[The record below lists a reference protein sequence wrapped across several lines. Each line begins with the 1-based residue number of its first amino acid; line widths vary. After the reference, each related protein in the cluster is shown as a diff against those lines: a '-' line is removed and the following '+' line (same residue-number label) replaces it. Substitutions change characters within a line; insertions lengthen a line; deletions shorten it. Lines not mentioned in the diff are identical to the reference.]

1 MTEVLAGAPDEVVT
15 NAIVQMVSLTPFGHT
30 GNLALITLDN
40 GADHNRPSTFG
51 AASLTSLSNAIDEA
65 QKSDAVAIAVT
76 GKPFIFAA
84 GADLSAMSFLKDKSQ
99 AIAIGDLGHDV
110 FLKLHESKKPTFAFI
125 NGLALG
131 GGLEVGLNCHYRT
144 LASTAFTGLP
154 ECFLGLVPGWGGA
167 TLLPKLVGPEN
178 AVQVII
184 VNALN
189 NNTMMKSKD
198 ALSLGVVDAVF
209 EPSDFLENSVKFA
222 ANVLNGKNKIERK
235 DFSKDSAAFEKAIAT
250 GKAAVAKK
258 YSGAQIPS
266 PLAALDLI
274 KAAQS
279 NSVRDGFAAE
289 TKVLAD
295 LVMSDSLRASLYSFN
310 LIQKK
315 RKKVEGAPKP
325 ALARKVTKVGV
336 VGAGLMA
343 SQLALLM
350 LRNLKVP
357 VVITD
362 IDQERVDKGLSWI
375 KSEIQKLVDKKRL
388 GSEAATRLLS
398 NISGSVD
405 KKVFANCDFVI
416 EAIFEELALKQKLF
430 KELEAIITP
439 ECVLATNTS
448 SLSVEAM
455 SEGLKNPERVVGF
468 HFFNPVAVMPL
479 LEVARTTKTDDA
491 TTATA
496 INVGKELKKTMVIVK
511 DAPAFVVNRLLTRF
525 MGEVTDAM
533 DEGTPYEVADAAMA
547 PLGFPMSSLE
557 LLGLVGP
564 GVALHVSETLN
575 KNLGPRYKVSP
586 TMQRFVK
593 EGVKTF
599 YVKDANGLN
608 IVNPAALA
616 ALEKGNSASTA
627 DQVRKRALEALATEA
642 KMMLDEGVVA
652 TPQEIDICMLLG
664 SGWPMHLGG
673 ILPYLDREGIS
684 EAVCGVRFHPK
695 SLNNSEI
702 VLAMPPCLIPSSNT
716 TTFLY
721 RCAIVIKALGS
732 GLTHLGSMT
741 VTPTPSR

>member
-1 MTEVLAGAPDEVVT
+1 MSDIKLLEGAPEEVIT
-15 NAIVQMVSLTPFGHT
+15 NAILREVSLEPFGAT
-30 GNLALITLDN
+30 GKLALITLDN
-40 GADHNRPSTFG
+40 GMDHNRPNTFG
-51 AASLTSLSNAIDEA
+51 AGSLFSLKAAIENA
-65 QKSDAVAIAVT
+65 QNSDAVAIAVT

-84 GADLSAMSFLKDKSQ
+84 GADLSGLAFLKDKSQ
-99 AIAIGDLGHDV
+99 ALQIGKLGHDV
-110 FLKLHESKKPTFAFI
+110 FRKLGESKKPTFAFI

-131 GGLEVGLNCHYRT
+131 GGLEVGLHCHYRT

-167 TLLPKLVGPEN
+167 TILPKLIGPEK

-184 VNALN
+184 LNALN
-189 NNTMMKSKD
+189 NNAMMKAKD
-198 ALSLGVVDAVF
+198 ALALGVVDAVY
-209 EPSDFLENSVKFA
+209 EPADFLEHSIKFA
-222 ANVLNGKNKIERK
+222 AEIISGKEKIDRA
-235 DFSKDSAAFEKAIAT
+235 DYSKDSSGFEKAITT

-258 YSGAQIPS
+258 YGGAEIAS
-266 PLAALDLI
+266 PLKALELI
-274 KAAQS
+274 AAAQS
-279 NSVRDGFAAE
+279 NTYSQGFEAE
-289 TKVLAD
+289 DQVLAD
-295 LVMSDSLRASLYSFN
+295 LVMTDSLRASLYAFN

-362 IDQERVDKGLSWI
+362 LDQERVDKGLAWI
-375 KSEIQKLVDKKRL
+375 KAEIAKLVEKKRL
-388 GSEAATRLLS
+388 TPEGAARLS
-398 NISGSVD
+398 GNISGSTD
-405 KKVFANCDFVI
+405 QMVFANADFVI
-416 EAIFEELALKQKLF
+416 EAIFEELSLKQRLF
-430 KELEAIITP
+430 KDLEKIITP
-439 ECVLATNTS
+439 ECILATNTS

-455 SEGLKNPERVVGF
+455 SEGLTNPERVVGF

-479 LEVARTTKTDDA
+479 LEVARTSKTDDA

-496 INVGKELKKTMVIVK
+496 INIGKELKKTMVIVK

-525 MGEVTDAM
+525 MGEVTDAI
-533 DEGTPYEVADAAMA
+533 DEGTPYDVADAAMR

-564 GVALHVSETLN
+564 GVALHVAETLN
-575 KNLGPRYKVSP
+575 KNLGPRYKISP

-593 EGVKTF
+593 EGVRTF
-599 YVKDANGLN
+599 YVKDEKGDNQ
-608 IVNPAALA
+608 VNPAALA
-616 ALEKGNSASTA
+616 LLEKGNNPSTTE
-627 DQVRKRALEALATEA
+627 QVRKRALKALATEA

-652 TPQEIDICMLLG
+652 TPSEIDICMLLG

-684 EAVCGVRFHPK
+684 EAVCGSRFHPAGVA
-695 SLNNSEI
+695 SL
-702 VLAMPPCLIPSSNT
+702 P
-716 TTFLY
+716 
-721 RCAIVIKALGS
+721 
-732 GLTHLGSMT
+732 
-741 VTPTPSR
+741 

>member
-1 MTEVLAGAPDEVVT
+1 MAEVLAGAPDEVVT
-15 NAIVQMVSLTPFGHT
+15 NAILRMVSLSPFGHT
-30 GNLALITLDN
+30 GELALITLDN
-40 GADHNRPSTFG
+40 GADHNRPNTFG
-51 AASLTSLSNAIDEA
+51 PASLNSLSSAIDAA

-84 GADLSAMSFLKDKSQ
+84 GADLSGVGSVSDKSV
-99 AIAIGDLGHDV
+99 ATAFGELGHEV
-110 FLKLHESKKPTFAFI
+110 FLKLYESKKPTFAFI

-131 GGLEVGLNCHYRT
+131 GGLEVGLNAHYRT
-144 LASTAFTGLP
+144 LASTAFIGLP

-167 TLLPKLVGPEN
+167 TLLPKLIGPEN

-184 VNALN
+184 LNALN
-189 NNTMMKSKD
+189 NNTMLKAKD
-198 ALSLGVVDAVF
+198 ALSLGVVDAVY
-209 EPSDFLENSVKFA
+209 EPADFLEHSVKFA
-222 ANVLNGKNKIERK
+222 ADILSGKKKIDRK
-235 DFSKDSAAFEKAIAT
+235 DFSKDSAGFEQAIAT

-266 PLAALDLI
+266 PLAALELI
-274 KAAQS
+274 KAAQT
-279 NSVRDGFAAE
+279 NTVRDGYAAE
-289 TKVLAD
+289 TKVLSD
-295 LVMSDSLRASLYSFN
+295 LVMSDGLRASLYSFN

-325 ALARKVTKVGV
+325 ALARKITKVGV

-362 IDQERVDKGLSWI
+362 LDQERVDKGLAWI
-375 KSEIQKLVDKKRL
+375 KNEIQKLVDKKRL
-388 GSEAATRLLS
+388 NPEAATRLLS

-405 KKVFANCDFVI
+405 QKVFANADFVL
-416 EAIFEELALKQKLF
+416 EAIFEELSLKQKLF
-430 KELEAIITP
+430 KDLEAIITP
-439 ECVLATNTS
+439 ECILATNTS

-468 HFFNPVAVMPL
+468 HFFNPVAIMPL
-479 LEVARTTKTDDA
+479 LEVARTSKTDDA
-491 TTATA
+491 TVATA
-496 INVGKELKKTMVIVK
+496 INIGKDLKKTMVIVK

-533 DEGTPYEVADAAMA
+533 DEGTAYEVADAAMA

-564 GVALHVSETLN
+564 GVALHVSQTLN
-575 KNLGPRYKVSP
+575 KNLGARYKVSP

-593 EGVKTF
+593 ESVKTF
-599 YVKDANGLN
+599 YVKNEQGIN
-608 IVNPAALA
+608 TVNPAALA
-616 ALEKGNSASTA
+616 LLEKGEKASTA
-627 DQVRKRALEALATEA
+627 EQVRRRALEAIATEA
-642 KMMLDEGVVA
+642 KMMLDEGVIS

-684 EAVCGVRFHPK
+684 EAVCGARFHPK
-695 SLNNSEI
+695 GVASL
-702 VLAMPPCLIPSSNT
+702 P
-716 TTFLY
+716 
-721 RCAIVIKALGS
+721 
-732 GLTHLGSMT
+732 
-741 VTPTPSR
+741 

>member
-1 MTEVLAGAPDEVVT
+1 MSDIKLPEGAPEEVVT
-15 NAIVQMVSLTPFGHT
+15 KAILREVSLAPFGASGT
-30 GNLALITLDN
+30 LALITLDN
-40 GADHNRPSTFG
+40 GMDHNRPNTFG
-51 AASLTSLSNAIDEA
+51 AAGLESLRAAIDAAE
-65 QKSDAVAIAVT
+65 SSNAVAIAIT

-84 GADLSAMSFLKDKSQ
+84 GADLSGMSFLTDKTQ
-99 AIAIGDLGHDV
+99 ALAIGKLGHDV
-110 FLKLHESKKPTFAFI
+110 FRKLGESKKPTFAFI

-131 GGLEVGLNCHYRT
+131 GGLEVGLHCHYRT

-167 TLLPKLVGPEN
+167 TILPKLIGPEK

-184 VNALN
+184 LNALN
-189 NNTMMKSKD
+189 NNTMMKAKD
-198 ALSLGVVDAVF
+198 ALGLGVVDAVY
-209 EPSDFLENSVKFA
+209 EPADFLENSIKFA
-222 ANVLNGKNKIERK
+222 AAVISGGKKIERN
-235 DFSKDSAAFEKAIAT
+235 DYSKDSDGFAKAVAT

-258 YSGAQIPS
+258 YGGAEITA
-266 PLAALDLI
+266 PLKALELI
-274 KAAQS
+274 KAAQTNTFS
-279 NSVRDGFAAE
+279 QGFDAE
-289 TKVLAD
+289 DQALAE
-295 LVMSDSLRASLYSFN
+295 LVMTDALRASLYSFN

-325 ALARKVTKVGV
+325 ALARKISKVGV

-362 IDQERVDKGLSWI
+362 LDQERVDKGLAWI
-375 KSEIQKLVDKKRL
+375 KNEIAKLVEKKRL
-388 GSEAATRLLS
+388 TPEGAARLLG

-405 KKVFANCDFVI
+405 QKVFASADFI
-416 EAIFEELALKQKLF
+416 LEAIFEELSLKQKLF
-430 KELEAIITP
+430 KDLEKIISP
-439 ECVLATNTS
+439 ECILATNTS

-455 SEGLKNPERVVGF
+455 AEGLANPERVVGF

-496 INVGKELKKTMVIVK
+496 INIGKDLKKTMVIVK

-525 MGEVTDAM
+525 MGEVTDAI
-533 DEGTPYEVADAAMA
+533 DEGTPYEVADAAMK

-564 GVALHVSETLN
+564 GVALHVAQTLN
-575 KNLGPRYKVSP
+575 KNLGPRYKISP
-586 TMQRFVK
+586 TMERFVK
-593 EGVKTF
+593 EGVRTF
-599 YVKDANGLN
+599 YLKDENGVN
-608 IVNPAALA
+608 QVNPAALA
-616 ALEKGNSASTA
+616 LLEKGSSASTA
-627 DQVRKRALEALATEA
+627 DQVRDRALKAIATEA

-652 TPQEIDICMLLG
+652 TPAEIDICMLLG

-684 EAVCGVRFHPK
+684 EAACGARFHPAGVA
-695 SLNNSEI
+695 SL
-702 VLAMPPCLIPSSNT
+702 P
-716 TTFLY
+716 
-721 RCAIVIKALGS
+721 
-732 GLTHLGSMT
+732 
-741 VTPTPSR
+741 

>member
-1 MTEVLAGAPDEVVT
+1 MSEATTMVGAPDEVVT
-15 NAIVQMVSLTPFGHT
+15 NAILRMVSLIPFGHN
-30 GNLALITLDN
+30 GELALITLDN
-40 GADHNRPSTFG
+40 GADHTRPNTFG
-51 AASLTSLSNAIDEA
+51 AASLQSLSNAIDEA
-65 QKSDAVAIAVT
+65 TKSQAVAIAVT

-84 GADLSAMSFLKDKSQ
+84 GADLSAMGFLKDKSQ
-99 AIAIGDLGHDV
+99 AIAIGDLGHEV

-144 LASTAFTGLP
+144 LASTAFTALP

-167 TLLPKLVGPEN
+167 TLLPKIIGPEN

-184 VNALN
+184 SNALN

-198 ALSLGVVDAVF
+198 ALSLGVVDAVY
-209 EPSDFLENSVKFA
+209 EPADFLEKSVKFA
-222 ANVLNGKNKIERK
+222 ADIVSGKKKIERK
-235 DFSKDSAAFEKAIAT
+235 DFSNDTAAYEKAIAT

-258 YSGAQIPS
+258 YNGAEITS
-266 PLAALDLI
+266 PLAALELI
-274 KAAQS
+274 KASQK
-279 NSVRDGFAAE
+279 NSVRDGFASE

-295 LVMSDSLRASLYSFN
+295 LVMSDPLRASLYSFN

-343 SQLALLM
+343 SQLALLL

-362 IDQERVDKGLSWI
+362 LDQERVDKGLAWI
-375 KSEIQKLVDKKRL
+375 KNEIAKLVEKKRL
-388 GSEAATRLLS
+388 SPESATRLLG
-398 NISGSVD
+398 NISGSTD
-405 KKVFANCDFVI
+405 QKVFANADFII
-416 EAIFEELALKQKLF
+416 EAIFEELSLKQKLF
-430 KELEAIITP
+430 KDLEAIITP
-439 ECVLATNTS
+439 ECILATNTS

-455 SEGLKNPERVVGF
+455 SEGLKNPERVIGF

-491 TTATA
+491 TVATA
-496 INVGKELKKTMVIVK
+496 INIGKELKKTMVIVK

-525 MGEVTDAM
+525 MGEVTDAI
-533 DEGTPYEVADAAMA
+533 DEGTPYEVADAAMT

-564 GVALHVSETLN
+564 AVALHVAETLN
-575 KNLGPRYKVSP
+575 KNLGPRYKISP

-599 YVKDANGLN
+599 YIKDANGVN
-608 IVNPAALA
+608 AVNPAAISL
-616 ALEKGNSASTA
+616 LEKGSKASTS
-627 DQVRKRALEALATEA
+627 DQVRRRALEAIATEA

-684 EAVCGVRFHPK
+684 EAVCGARFHPK
-695 SLNNSEI
+695 GVASL
-702 VLAMPPCLIPSSNT
+702 P
-716 TTFLY
+716 
-721 RCAIVIKALGS
+721 
-732 GLTHLGSMT
+732 
-741 VTPTPSR
+741 

>member
-1 MTEVLAGAPDEVVT
+1 MSDIKLPEGAPDEVVT
-15 NAIVQMVSLTPFGHT
+15 NAILREVSLEPFG
-30 GNLALITLDN
+30 GSGKLALITLDN
-40 GADHNRPSTFG
+40 GMDHNRPNTFG
-51 AASLTSLSNAIDEA
+51 AGSLAALQKAIEA
-65 QKSDAVAIAVT
+65 AEASDAVAIAIT

-84 GADLSAMSFLKDKSQ
+84 GADLSGLSFLKDRSQ
-99 AIAIGDLGHDV
+99 ALAIGKLGHDV
-110 FLKLHESKKPTFAFI
+110 FRKLGESKKPTFAFI

-131 GGLEVGLNCHYRT
+131 GGLEVGLHCHYRT
-144 LASTAFTGLP
+144 VATTAFTGLP

-167 TLLPKLVGPEN
+167 TILPKLIGPEK

-184 VNALN
+184 LNALN
-189 NNTMMKSKD
+189 NNTMMKAKD
-198 ALSLGVVDAVF
+198 ALGLGVVDAVF
-209 EPSDFLENSVKFA
+209 EPADFLEHSIKFA
-222 ANVLNGKNKIERK
+222 AEIIGGKKKIERA
-235 DFSKDSAAFEKAIAT
+235 DFSKDAAGFEKAIAI

-258 YSGAQIPS
+258 YGGAEIAS
-266 PLAALDLI
+266 PLKALELI
-274 KAAQS
+274 AAAQTNTYS
-279 NSVRDGFAAE
+279 QGFDAE
-289 TKVLAD
+289 DQALAD
-295 LVMSDSLRASLYSFN
+295 LVMTDSLRASLYSFN

-362 IDQERVDKGLSWI
+362 LDQERVDKGLAWI
-375 KSEIQKLVDKKRL
+375 KAEIAKLVEKKRL
-388 GSEAATRLLS
+388 TPEGATRLLG
-398 NISGSVD
+398 NISGSTD
-405 KKVFANCDFVI
+405 QKVFANADFVI
-416 EAIFEELALKQKLF
+416 EAIFEELSLKQKLF
-430 KELEAIITP
+430 KDLEKIITP
-439 ECVLATNTS
+439 ECILATNTS

-455 SEGLKNPERVVGF
+455 SEGLTNPERVVGF

-479 LEVARTTKTDDA
+479 LEVARTSKTDDA

-525 MGEVTDAM
+525 MGEVTDAI
-533 DEGTPYEVADAAMA
+533 DEGTPYDVADAAMR

-564 GVALHVSETLN
+564 GVALHVAETLN
-575 KNLGPRYKVSP
+575 KNLGPRYKISP

-599 YVKDANGLN
+599 YIKDEKGGNQ
-608 IVNPAALA
+608 VNPAALA
-616 ALEKGNSASTA
+616 LLEKGNSPSTA
-627 DQVRKRALEALATEA
+627 EQVRERALKALAAEA

-652 TPQEIDICMLLG
+652 TPAEIDICMLLG

-684 EAVCGVRFHPK
+684 EAVCGSRFHPAGVA
-695 SLNNSEI
+695 SL
-702 VLAMPPCLIPSSNT
+702 P
-716 TTFLY
+716 
-721 RCAIVIKALGS
+721 
-732 GLTHLGSMT
+732 
-741 VTPTPSR
+741 